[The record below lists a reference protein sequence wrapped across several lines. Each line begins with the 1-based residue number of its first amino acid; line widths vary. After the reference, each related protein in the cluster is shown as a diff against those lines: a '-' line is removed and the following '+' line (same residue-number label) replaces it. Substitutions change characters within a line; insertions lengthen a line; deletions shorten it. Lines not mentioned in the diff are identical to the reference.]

1 MSWQF
6 EQWVYSIYI
15 PNIATIRYG
24 VQTVYARVHAY
35 KNDKKLQLDNDLFQ
49 YYIFKVRDN
58 ITNIT
63 SSVSSCAR
71 YLQLS
76 FMFYREN
83 SNSIIN
89 QGNEHSKYDINY
101 LSIQYIVLR

>member
-6 EQWVYSIYI
+6 EQWVYIIYI

-35 KNDKKLQLDNDLFQ
+35 KNDKKLQFDDLFQ